1 MVGDPPHPKKRQKRR
16 LSIFL
21 MIISI
26 SFESHKII
34 NIKRVIM
41 LWSLVKSSFT
51 RYVIHKPLSF
61 LLLFALFLL
70 LPRSRARVFMP
81 GIVKK
86 PPGLGASPGSDANE
100 NFMFILVSTGKRRK
114 KTLA

>member
-51 RYVIHKPLSF
+51 RYVIHKTTKFSF
-61 LLLFALFLL
+61 
-70 LPRSRARVFMP
+70 V
-81 GIVKK
+81 VC
-86 PPGLGASPGSDANE
+86 
-100 NFMFILVSTGKRRK
+100 LVSPF
-114 KTLA
+114 AQV